1 MDVIALLSQLILI
14 ILIVCGSNYIYTLI
28 SVKNKNQPIKLGKVS
43 LNRKSIIIVLYNFII
58 IGLFTIIYY
67 NISNFSTSPQYLKD
81 GQPHKLSLFGAMYEC
96 FITQT
101 TVGFGDIE
109 YNTNL
114 VKFITMLQMCTL
126 FINFGIITL

>member
-1 MDVIALLSQLILI
+1 MDVIDLLSQLILI

-81 GQPHKLSLFGAMYEC
+81 GQPHKLSLFAAMYEC